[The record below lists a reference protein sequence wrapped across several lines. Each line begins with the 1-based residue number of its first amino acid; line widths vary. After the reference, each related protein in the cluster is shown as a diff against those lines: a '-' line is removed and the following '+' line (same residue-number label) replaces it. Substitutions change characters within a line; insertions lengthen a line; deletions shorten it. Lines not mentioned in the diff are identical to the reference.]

1 MRVAIIP
8 ARGGSRRIQR
18 KNIRDFHGRPI
29 MAYSIETAQRSGLFK
44 EVYVST
50 DSDEI
55 GEVAQTYGAKRLG
68 REYEEAQDHIGTQQV
83 MREALR
89 RIWNEYITHACCIYA
104 TAPMMTVDDLKR
116 AFDRLQ
122 RNPAAEYAFAV
133 AQEPFGAAGMF
144 YFGRAQ
150 AFIRDL
156 PLVAETSIMIP
167 IPPERAI
174 DINTEEDWQK
184 AEAMYAAWQPTRGK
198 P

>member
-18 KNIRDFHGRPI
+18 KNIRDFHGKPI

-89 RIWNEYITHACCIYA
+89 RIWRDYITHACCIYA
-104 TAPMMTVDDLKR
+104 TAPMMTAEDLKH
-116 AFDRLQ
+116 AFDLLQ

-133 AQEPFGAAGMF
+133 ATEPFGAAGMF

-167 IPPERAI
+167 IGPDRAI
-174 DINTEEDWQK
+174 DINVDEDWVK
-184 AEAMYAAWQPTRGK
+184 AEAMYTAWNPARRK

>member
-8 ARGGSRRIQR
+8 ARGGSTRIQR
-18 KNIRDFHGRPI
+18 KNIKLFHGRPI
-29 MAYSIETAQRSGLFK
+29 ISFSIETAKRSGIFDRI
-44 EVYVST
+44 YVST

-68 REYEEAQDHIGTQQV
+68 REYEEAQDHIGTQQI

-89 RIWNEYITHACCIYA
+89 RLNSEYITHACCIYA
-104 TAPMMTVDDLKR
+104 TAPMMTVQDLKHTW
-116 AFDRLQ
+116 DLLQ

-133 AQEPFGAAGMF
+133 AVEPFGPAGMF

-150 AFIRDL
+150 AFIKDL

-167 IPPERAI
+167 IPPSRAI
-174 DINTEEDWQK
+174 DINTEEDWVK
-184 AEAMYAAWQPTRGK
+184 AEAMYAIWKKETA
-198 P
+198 

>member
-8 ARGGSRRIQR
+8 ARGGSRRIQK
-18 KNIRDFHGRPI
+18 KNIRDFHGKPI

-83 MREALR
+83 MRGALK
-89 RIWNEYITHACCIYA
+89 RIWSDYITHACCIYP
-104 TAPMMTVDDLKR
+104 TAPMMTVQDLVH
-116 AFDRLQ
+116 ALDLLQ
-122 RNPAAEYAFAV
+122 RNPTAEYAFAV
-133 AQEPFGAAGMF
+133 AAEPFGPAGMF

-150 AFIRDL
+150 AFIHDR

-167 IPPERAI
+167 ISPTRAI
-174 DINTEEDWQK
+174 DINTEEDWIR
-184 AEAMYAAWQPTRGK
+184 AEEMYAAWK
-198 P
+198 K